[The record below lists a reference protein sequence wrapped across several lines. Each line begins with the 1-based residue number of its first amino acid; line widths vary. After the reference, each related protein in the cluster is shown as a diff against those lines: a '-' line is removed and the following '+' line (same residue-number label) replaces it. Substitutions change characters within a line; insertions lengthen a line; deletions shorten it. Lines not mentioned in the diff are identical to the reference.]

1 MVAEKTCKITVD
13 LGNPALHKAVKIL
26 AIEKGVTLRD
36 VVIEALK
43 DWVSKQEDMEDLQA
57 IEQAKDEPSRP
68 LEELLE
74 EIGEGE
80 LLSKGSQKRR

>member
-26 AIEKGVTLRD
+26 AIEKGLTLRE

-43 DWVSKQEDMEDLQA
+43 DWIVKQEDLED
-57 IEQAKDEPSRP
+57 IEAFDQAKDEPTRP
-68 LEELLE
+68 IAELLE
-74 EIGEGE
+74 ELGESD
-80 LLSKGSQKRR
+80 LLSKNQ